1 MFKSD
6 KCFSFV
12 INRSENK
19 LMNKLDTSNPLHLIY
34 NNDLLSIAVL
44 GGIKLEALERLRG
57 TLKVQLQNSSRP
69 PVRHNLDLY
78 SDTQLDRF
86 AKKCAEKLEIGSA
99 LISASFYE
107 LIEALEKY
115 RIQQIQ
121 EIKEQAKPV
130 VKTLT
135 TKEWRVATDFLKAPS
150 LLERTN
156 ELIGKSGVIGEE
168 INRQIMYLV
177 FTKRKQQQPLHVI
190 SFGSS
195 GTGKTHL
202 QEKVSECMP
211 PEDIIGIT
219 TLSDNAFYY
228 FERKALSHKIIII
241 EDLDGFVGAL
251 YPLRELQ
258 TKKRI
263 VKTIVRKDSNGKTKT
278 EHLVVEGPVCVG
290 GCTTKEGIYEDNAN
304 RSFLLY
310 LNESSDQDQKIM
322 DYQRRS
328 ASGKINQYQETEIQE
343 FLQNVQ
349 RVLKPIKIIN
359 PYAEQLELPSS
370 VFKPRRTNS
379 HYLQFIEAITFYY
392 QLQRA
397 SKFDSQ
403 TGEEYIEVTIADIE
417 KANELL
423 KDVLLRKSDELT
435 GSCRNY
441 LECLKAHLKQTK
453 KKTFTSLAI
462 RKALRLPKT
471 SQWRYHKQLED
482 SYLIKKVVRKD
493 KQTNQYELTNEKE
506 YQELEAQIQTVLDD
520 CLNGIKKYVCG
531 DSPRSSVPK
540 RSKSKVER

>member
-1 MFKSD
+1 MAAL
-6 KCFSFV
+6 
-12 INRSENK
+12 NTE
-19 LMNKLDTSNPLHLIY
+19 NPLHLTY
-34 NNDLLSIAVL
+34 KNDLVSIAVL

-57 TLKVQLQNSSRP
+57 TLKVQLNKSARP
-69 PVRHNLDLY
+69 PLRHNLDLY

-86 AKKCAEKLEIGSA
+86 AKKCAEKLEIGAS

-107 LIEALEKY
+107 LIEELEKY
-115 RIQQIQ
+115 RLSQ
-121 EIKEQAKPV
+121 IKEREERAKP
-130 VKTLT
+130 TTIELT
-135 TKEWRVATDFLKAPS
+135 TKEQETAINFLKEPN
-150 LLERTN
+150 LLEKTN
-156 ELIGKSGVIGEE
+156 DLIGKSGVIGED

-258 TKKRI
+258 TKKKI

-278 EHLVVEGPVCVG
+278 EHLIVEGPVCVG

-310 LNESSDQDQKIM
+310 LNESNAQDQKIM
-322 DYQRRS
+322 DYQRRA
-328 ASGKINQYQETEIQE
+328 ASGNINPHQETEVQE

-349 RVLKPIKIIN
+349 RVLKPVKIIN
-359 PYAEQLELPSS
+359 PFAEKLVLPES

-379 HYLQFIEAITFYY
+379 HYLQFIEAVTFYH
-392 QLQRA
+392 QFQRE
-397 SKFDSQ
+397 SKFDKK
-403 TGEEYIEVTIADIE
+403 TGEEYIEVTIEDIE
-417 KANELL
+417 NANYLL

-441 LECLKAHLKQTK
+441 LEDVKTYLKSQK
-453 KKTFTSLAI
+453 KKQFNAFEI
-462 RKALRLPKT
+462 RKALRVPKT
-471 SQWRYHKQLED
+471 SQWRYHRQLED
-482 SYLIKKVVRKD
+482 SYLIKKVKKKD
-493 KQTNQYELTNEKE
+493 KQTNQYQVTDEKE
-506 YQELEAQIQTVLDD
+506 YQQMEAQIQTVLDD
-520 CLNGIKKYVCG
+520 CLEHIKKSVCG
-531 DSPRSSVPK
+531 DSPCSSVPK
-540 RSKSKVER
+540 RSKSKVERSTK

>member
-1 MFKSD
+1 MF
-6 KCFSFV
+6 
-12 INRSENK
+12 
-19 LMNKLDTSNPLHLIY
+19 DTTNPLHLIY
-34 NNDLLSIAVL
+34 KNDLVNIAVL

-69 PVRHNLDLY
+69 PLRHNLDLY

-86 AKKCAEKLEIGSA
+86 AKKCAEKLEVGAS

-107 LIEALEKY
+107 LIEELEKY
-115 RIQQIQ
+115 RLQQIEERQ
-121 EIKEQAKPV
+121 ERAKP
-130 VKTLT
+130 TTIELT
-135 TKEWRVATDFLKAPS
+135 TKQEEIAINFLKEND
-150 LLERTN
+150 LLKKTN
-156 ELIGKSGVIGEE
+156 DLIGKIGVIGED

-228 FERKALSHKIIII
+228 FERKALAHKIIII

-258 TKKRI
+258 TKKKI

-278 EHLVVEGPVCVG
+278 EHLIVEGPVCVG

-310 LNESSDQDQKIM
+310 LNESNAQDQKIM
-322 DYQRRS
+322 DYQRRA
-328 ASGKINQYQETEIQE
+328 ASGNINPHQETEIQE

-349 RVLKPIKIIN
+349 RVLKPVKIIN
-359 PYAEQLELPSS
+359 PFAEKLVLPES

-379 HYLQFIEAITFYY
+379 HYLQFIEAVTFYH
-392 QLQRA
+392 QFQRE
-397 SKFDSQ
+397 SKFDKI
-403 TGEEYIEVTIADIE
+403 TGEEYIEVTIEDIE
-417 KANELL
+417 NANYLL

-441 LECLKAHLKQTK
+441 LENIKAHLKSK
-453 KKTFTSLAI
+453 KKKQFTNREI
-462 RKALRLPKT
+462 RQALRVNASNQK
-471 SQWRYHKQLED
+471 RYNLQLLTG
-482 SYLIKKVVRKD
+482 YYIKRVEGKKA
-493 KQTNQYELTNEKE
+493 TGYHYELTSSTE
-506 YQELEAQIQTVLDD
+506 YATLQSSINNVLDNT
-520 CLNGIKKYVCG
+520 LATLKK
-531 DSPRSSVPK
+531 
-540 RSKSKVER
+540 